1 MFKSL
6 DMLKLRLLVLPLLL
20 FSTCLPAQAPN
31 PSILKQKAPSVFQAV
46 FTTTKGDFTIEAIR
60 KWSPLGVDRLY
71 QLIKSGFFTNALLFR
86 VEPEYVTQ
94 FGISENYEAN
104 RFWDPKKLSDEPML
118 QKNKRGMISFA
129 RDGKN
134 NRATQLFI
142 NNRDNAKL
150 DILDKGGLVG
160 FTPIA
165 HVIKGMEVTD
175 KFYAG
180 YGRRPA
186 QIQDSLYKYGNRYF
200 EQNFP
205 GLDKIL
211 RVRIVK

>member
-20 FSTCLPAQAPN
+20 SVFLHAQAPD
-31 PSILKQKAPSVFQAV
+31 PAILKLKAPSVFRAV

-71 QLIKSGFFTNALLFR
+71 QLIKSGFFNNALLFR

-94 FGISENYEAN
+94 FGISENYDVN
-104 RFWDPKKLSDEPML
+104 RFWDPKKLPDEPML
-118 QKNKRGMISFA
+118 HKNTRGMISFA

-142 NNRDNAKL
+142 NNRDNPKL

-160 FTPIA
+160 FTPVA
-165 HVIKGMEVTD
+165 HVVRGLEVTD
-175 KFYAG
+175 NFYAR

-211 RVRIVK
+211 HVRIVK